1 MSTLNINTNNETL
14 ANMSDNINKAK
25 TIRAN
30 TVQSIIRDTLDY
42 ATDHKE
48 IFSTKKNAISVF
60 IKREL
65 SADVDNY
72 TKRALKVAKFI
83 LVDGYKIKREL
94 LTIAQM
100 EQLLTFNKNVI
111 NSLMSV
117 EDDELYI
124 DAVKVLIKSAKVEK
138 TTKVFS
144 AKKASKI

>member
-1 MSTLNINTNNETL
+1 MNTLNINTNNETL

-25 TIRAN
+25 VIRAN

-42 ATDHKE
+42 ANDHKE
-48 IFSTKKNAISVF
+48 VFSTKKNAISTF
-60 IKREL
+60 IKNNLQGGE
-65 SADVDNY
+65 VDNY

-83 LVDGYKIKREL
+83 LVDGFKIKREL

-100 EQLLTFNKNVI
+100 EQLLTFNKNTV
-111 NSLMSV
+111 NQLMSL
-117 EDDELYI
+117 EDELYI
-124 DAVKVLIKSAKVEK
+124 IEVKELIKSAKIEK